1 MRRSIPPPSS
11 YESGHV
17 LEMESASDSLAS
29 SRLMASPSEVFEG
42 EIVALIGE
50 NGAGNRRP

>member
-1 MRRSIPPPSS
+1 
-11 YESGHV
+11 
-17 LEMESASDSLAS
+17 MESASDSLAS